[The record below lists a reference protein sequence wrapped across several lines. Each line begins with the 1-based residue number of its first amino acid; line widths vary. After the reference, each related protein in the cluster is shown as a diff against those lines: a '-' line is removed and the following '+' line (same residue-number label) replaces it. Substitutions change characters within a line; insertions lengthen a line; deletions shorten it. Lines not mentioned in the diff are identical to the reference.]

1 MKKLYK
7 VMIGI
12 GVLMFI
18 GTAGAVD
25 HDGVS
30 IWLAA
35 VQTLSALVL
44 VGVGAF
50 GIRLEERRSK

>member
-25 HDGVS
+25 HDDVS

-35 VQTLSALVL
+35 VQTLSALAL